1 MSNKN
6 NNRQNA
12 SSQTDK
18 HAPPNSGAGLTK
30 KPNSSSASVANSEA
44 ANIEIAEPSRPFS
57 DDGQRHLTFDLQIKF
72 LTDWHIGSGLEE
84 PGGDDRLVIRDHFG
98 LPFVPA
104 KTLTAVLRD
113 AAEQLAIGTALE
125 SVPLSTEN
133 NDPAAADRDCQDKL
147 RSDIVQSPL
156 YQWVLWLFG
165 DQPTRSELRN
175 QASIQGGRLSIR
187 PAHLP
192 ETLCEI
198 LRPLPNITTNAAA
211 NLARRDQRAALTF
224 SKSATRV
231 GRNGQASDR
240 SLRKT
245 EMARKG
251 LILYAKQGSLDLE
264 NLSPDERSFAIHFL
278 SAAVYCV
285 ERLGGKRRRGA
296 GKVKPSSSGLPDR
309 DAVVVFFE
317 KLNGKIPAPPISVQT
332 ECTQTTETMRSGDE
346 SPESQ
351 IGSVPATPADDT
363 WIEIPFTI
371 QLRTPLLVA
380 DRVTGN
386 VVRSLDYLPGTM
398 ILPILTRLLKGRGEY
413 SVSELLKAD
422 RLRISNA
429 SLAFR
434 KGSKVRKVRGLPVPA
449 AFHHAKGEEQVFS
462 KGRVSNRLHE
472 PGKYDEHPKSLRS
485 GFIALTGNTLP
496 VYGVPKRVFRPHNT
510 VDEESQR
517 PTEAVGGVFGYEALA
532 AGTELAG
539 TVRIRAS
546 LKKDPTDTKE
556 QSQNEIPAWMNE
568 CIPENQSTTCRLG
581 RSSKD
586 DYGQAEI
593 TFEAKTIEDQGSL
606 SDSGAETVGGFTV
619 WLTSDLILRTAALS
633 QRPAQA
639 LLIETLAESLGVS
652 AADLECDQDPEKPD
666 SFIRYRRHESWHVG
680 WSLPRPS
687 FVSIAAGSCLRV
699 RLKAP
704 SSLNRKQLARLQREG
719 LGERRAEGFGEI
731 RINEPLLSRA
741 LENLSSPSGWT
752 ALDGSPKAIQS
763 EHQENV
769 GAQNS
774 KSTVHSASD
783 LAVMERIDLIVC
795 RMRIKRAVSAV
806 LGEDEDDNS
815 GSLLL
820 KLLTGKGGRRTET
833 KDPPASQ
840 MGVIRSALAA
850 LDGPQGA
857 DSRLVKLIDNL
868 ERRRGDR
875 WPGRS
880 LAMIKELVT
889 SPDEIWKRLGLC
901 FEPSEADATDA
912 GGKINVLPR
921 LAQNP
926 GSTFKIR
933 HQLFAEA
940 VRLLLESAFRKIQR
954 QREASRSGKV
964 TAMTEETI

>member
-18 HAPPNSGAGLTK
+18 HAPPNSVAGRTE
-30 KPNSSSASVANSEA
+30 KPNESSAPNASSKA
-44 ANIEIAEPSRPFS
+44 AKIEIAEPSRPFS
-57 DDGQRHLTFDLQIKF
+57 DDGQQHLTFDLQLKF

-125 SVPLSTEN
+125 SIPLSNES
-133 NDPAAADRDCQDKL
+133 NDPTAADQDCQDKL

-165 DQPTRSELRN
+165 DQPTRAELRN

-192 ETLCEI
+192 DTLCEI
-198 LRPLPNITTNAAA
+198 LRPLHNTTTNAAA

-231 GRNGQASDR
+231 GRNGQAVDR

-251 LILYAKQGSLDLE
+251 LSLYAKQGTLDLE
-264 NLSPDERSFAIHFL
+264 DLSPEERSFAIHFL

-296 GKVKPSSSGLPDR
+296 GKVRPSSSGLPDR
-309 DAVVVFFE
+309 DAVAVFFE
-317 KLNGKIPAPPISVQT
+317 KLNGKIPAPPISVQSV
-332 ECTQTTETMRSGDE
+332 CSQTTETMRSGDE

-371 QLRTPLLVA
+371 RLRTPLLVA

-434 KGSKVRKVRGLPVPA
+434 KGSEVRKVRGLPVPA

-472 PGKYDEHPKSLRS
+472 PGKFEEHPKSLRS
-485 GFIALTGNTLP
+485 GFIALTENTLP

-539 TVRIRAS
+539 TIRIRAS
-546 LKKDPTDTKE
+546 LKKDPTDKTE
-556 QSQNEIPAWMNE
+556 QSQNGIPAWMNE

-593 TFEAKTIEDQGSL
+593 TFETKTIEDQGSF
-606 SDSGAETVGGFTV
+606 SDSGAETIGGFTV

-639 LLIETLAESLGVS
+639 LLIETLAGSLGVS

-704 SSLNRKQLARLQREG
+704 NLVTRKQLARLQRDG

-741 LENLSSPSGWT
+741 LENLSSPSGWSV
-752 ALDGSPKAIQS
+752 LDGSPTSNFNSTGQS
-763 EHQENV
+763 V
-769 GAQNS
+769 
-774 KSTVHSASD
+774 SD
-783 LAVMERIDLIVC
+783 LAVRERIDLIVC
-795 RMRIKRAVSAV
+795 RKRIKRAVSAV
-806 LGEDEDDNS
+806 LES
-815 GSLLL
+815 GSSDWPLL
-820 KLLTGKGGRRTET
+820 KLLMGKDG
-833 KDPPASQ
+833 PPASQ
-840 MGVIRSALAA
+840 VGVIRSALAA

-926 GSTFKIR
+926 GSTFKLR

-940 VRLLLESAFRKIQR
+940 VRLLLESAFRKNQR

-964 TAMTEETI
+964 TAMTEETR